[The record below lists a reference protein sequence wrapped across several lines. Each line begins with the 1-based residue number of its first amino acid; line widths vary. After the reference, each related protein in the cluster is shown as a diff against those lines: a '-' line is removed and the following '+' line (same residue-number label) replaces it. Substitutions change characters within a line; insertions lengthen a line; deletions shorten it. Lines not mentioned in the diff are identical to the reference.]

1 MMYFEKFYSF
11 LQLIFEHKLR
21 TKHTL
26 RLNIIFVSTT
36 RDMPYEEIYF
46 QRLKE
51 DNPEE
56 LEEL

>member
-1 MMYFEKFYSF
+1 M
-11 LQLIFEHKLR
+11 L
-21 TKHTL
+21 
-26 RLNIIFVSTT
+26 FVSKT

-51 DNPEE
+51 DNHEE

>member
-1 MMYFEKFYSF
+1 MMCFEKFYPF
-11 LQLIFEHKLR
+11 LQLYFGHKLR

-26 RLNIIFVSTT
+26 RLNIIFVSKT

-46 QRLKE
+46 QRLTE

-56 LEEL
+56 SEEL

>member
-1 MMYFEKFYSF
+1 M
-11 LQLIFEHKLR
+11 
-21 TKHTL
+21 
-26 RLNIIFVSTT
+26 IFVSKT

-56 LEEL
+56 LEKL

>member
-1 MMYFEKFYSF
+1 MNCHDEKFYPF
-11 LQLIFEHKLR
+11 LLHFEQKLR

-26 RLNIIFVSTT
+26 RLNIIFVSKT

-56 LEEL
+56 LEKL

>member
-1 MMYFEKFYSF
+1 LKISPPCCFG
-11 LQLIFEHKLR
+11 HKLR

-26 RLNIIFVSTT
+26 ILNIIFASKIK
-36 RDMPYEEIYF
+36 DMPYEEVYF

-56 LEEL
+56 FKKSSSLKNN